1 MDWHESDVSDDG
13 EGHDSLNS
21 SRKRSS
27 RACDQCRKT
36 KSKCERGAG
45 EGVPCKSCALTGT
58 ACTFLGDVP
67 CVLIQ
72 YCIVVDVLK
81 GPSYKRGPPKGYIHA
96 IEQRWHQV
104 ESLLGVILQCP
115 DLRVRS
121 VVADL
126 RQDDLAR
133 DILARVDMGPY
144 GPTGRRFQAQ
154 NSTKED
160 FFASVLRSNDSV
172 NSVRDQSRTRRQ
184 SRLSREKV
192 SSNQDRGL
200 SVVPTQEW
208 QDNLSNRLASSS
220 STSSPIY
227 GSCPTSSP
235 PGQPATQRRRLE
247 TSPVDW
253 NNMYTL
259 DPTSDSDEH
268 DSLKDPTEGI
278 GELSL
283 TENQE
288 IRFHGKA
295 SGLHLLSKD
304 NRTDERNEGGIWM
317 LPMARVWP
325 PSKDQITQAVQESDF
340 DVVLP
345 PAAMQDHL
353 INLYFTYIHPVYPVI
368 HKSRFLTEYEARSL
382 IESKGTYLPLLLL
395 QYDLSTLLSRRT
407 PEPIPTKFSSP
418 KPESS
423 QQADTLLLLTMFAI
437 TARFVDSIEPVPSNG
452 NMWEAGVEYLNGARA
467 MLTKIFDRSRPSTVQ
482 SLLLLGYREFGVG
495 SMEQGW
501 IYIGMA
507 IRMAIDL
514 GLNTNSDRWQQHG
527 HDLFARD
534 ETQTRRQIWWI
545 CCLADRYGSLYMGR
559 PIIIREED
567 YDTPLPE
574 ITEYDEEPWQ
584 PLRSDS
590 FEVAYPAVPGKI
602 MLTFNATST
611 LFTIIGDII
620 THIYP
625 VRSSHK
631 VSRRSLYVE
640 LETRLDQWYLRLPE
654 ALQLDLNSKRRVPP
668 PHVLFVHI
676 RYWGAVLL
684 LNRAFI
690 PNWKGASS
698 ANSPSADFSS
708 ASRKSG
714 FALKAFD
721 LAQTAASRTS
731 ATVNAWRETFTLK
744 RASPFLSAYML
755 ATGIM
760 HILTLTLRPSNPQ
773 ASQGLRQCMTALNE
787 MSVLWPSAARALDL
801 LSGVKLEYET
811 SPQPLVSPTGD
822 RLSKRHAEDAFGRE
836 NLRREAF
843 GADGNPNSNVQRVTG
858 QHQAQRQS
866 QQQQPSL
873 VDVQGVQDLGTRIM
887 AHMLGLDIPGLE
899 PSTSYYQGYEWWPRG
914 SEAKHQGS
922 GSTRRGAVLE
932 PSTSQIQAQQLE
944 QRSMQQQQQQ
954 QSQAQQ
960 LPPFAQV
967 AGDLGGYSRTHGYPP
982 AQQRIVGGDE
992 WTASSTTTTT
1002 SGNLLP
1008 DYSYN
1013 YQYGL

>member
-1 MDWHESDVSDDG
+1 MDWNGSEGSDEG
-13 EGHDSLNS
+13 EGHDSQNA

-36 KSKCERGAG
+36 KSKCERGPND
-45 EGVPCKSCALTGT
+45 GVPCKSCSLTGT
-58 ACTFLGDVP
+58 ACTFL
-67 CVLIQ
+67 
-72 YCIVVDVLK
+72 

-115 DLRVRS
+115 DPRVRS

-126 RQDDLAR
+126 RQDELAR
-133 DILARVDMGPY
+133 DILMRVDMGPY
-144 GPTGRRFQAQ
+144 GPSGRRFQAH

-160 FFASVLRSNDSV
+160 FFASVLRSNGSV
-172 NSVRDQSRTRRQ
+172 PGRDQSRTRRQ
-184 SRLSREKV
+184 SRVSREKV
-192 SSNQDRGL
+192 SSNLDRGL
-200 SVVPTQEW
+200 DVVPTQEW
-208 QDNLSNRLASSS
+208 QDNLANRLASASS
-220 STSSPIY
+220 ASSPVY
-227 GSCPTSSP
+227 PSSCSTPSQS
-235 PGQPATQRRRLE
+235 GQPAPQRRRLE
-247 TSPVDW
+247 ASPVDW
-253 NNMYTL
+253 NEMYTIEA
-259 DPTSDSDEH
+259 TSDSDEH

-304 NRTDERNEGGIWM
+304 NRTDDRNEGGIWR
-317 LPMARVWP
+317 A
-325 PSKDQITQAVQESDF
+325 
-340 DVVLP
+340 
-345 PAAMQDHL
+345 
-353 INLYFTYIHPVYPVI
+353 
-368 HKSRFLTEYEARSL
+368 
-382 IESKGTYLPLLLL
+382 
-395 QYDLSTLLSRRT
+395 
-407 PEPIPTKFSSP
+407 PEPLPVKFSSP

-437 TARFVDSIEPVPSNG
+437 TARFVDNHEPKPSNG
-452 NMWEAGVEYLNGARA
+452 KMWEAGVEYLEGARTILSTWA
-467 MLTKIFDRSRPSTVQ
+467 DAVSLDETNEFTAKIFDRSRPSTVQ

-495 SMEQGW
+495 SM
-501 IYIGMA
+501 A

-514 GLNTNSDRWQQHG
+514 GLNSNSDRWKQHG

-545 CCLADRYGSLYMGR
+545 CCLADRYGSVYMGR

-574 ITEYDEEPWQ
+574 VTEYDDELWQ
-584 PLRSDS
+584 PLRADS
-590 FEVAYPAVPGKI
+590 FEVSYPAVPGKI

-631 VSRRSLYVE
+631 SPRRSLYAE

-654 ALQLDLNSKRRVPP
+654 ALQFDVNSKRRVPP

-690 PNWKGASS
+690 PNWRSATS

-708 ASRKSG
+708 TSRKSTSE
-714 FALKAFD
+714 LKAFD
-721 LAQTAASRTS
+721 LAQGAASRVS

-744 RASPFLSAYML
+744 RASPFLTAYML
-755 ATGIM
+755 STGIM

-773 ASQGLRQCMTALNE
+773 ASLGLRQCMTALNE
-787 MSVLWPSAARALDL
+787 MSVLWPSAERALDL
-801 LSGVKLEYET
+801 LTGVKISYDYEST
-811 SPQPLVSPTGD
+811 HPPIHLGERV
-822 RLSKRHAEDAFGRE
+822 KRGAEDAFGQE
-836 NLRREAF
+836 KSSDYLQREAF
-843 GADGNPNSNVQRVTG
+843 GVPAGADGNHKIG
-858 QHQAQRQS
+858 
-866 QQQQPSL
+866 QQPTPTN
-873 VDVQGVQDLGTRIM
+873 VQGVQDLSTRIM
-887 AHMLGLDIPGLE
+887 AHMLGLDIPGME
-899 PSTSYYQGYEWWPRG
+899 PSTSYYPGYEWWPRPG
-914 SEAKHQGS
+914 EQ
-922 GSTRRGAVLE
+922 R
-932 PSTSQIQAQQLE
+932 QQLSSPLGA
-944 QRSMQQQQQQ
+944 QPSQSRPMVPQAPPPQQH
-954 QSQAQQ
+954 SQHPQHQQ

-967 AGDLGGYSRTHGYPP
+967 AGDLSGYPRPSNIHGYPGP
-982 AQQRIVGGDE
+982 MAAQRMVGGDE
-992 WTASSTTTTT
+992 WIPST
-1002 SGNLLP
+1002 SQAAPVPVP
-1008 DYSYN
+1008 DYSSYN
-1013 YQYGL
+1013 YQYPGL

>member
-1 MDWHESDVSDDG
+1 MDWHESDASDDG
-13 EGHDSLNS
+13 EGHESLS
-21 SRKRSS
+21 TSRKRSS

-45 EGVPCKSCALTGT
+45 EGAPCKSCALTGT
-58 ACTFLGDVP
+58 ACTFL
-67 CVLIQ
+67 
-72 YCIVVDVLK
+72 

-104 ESLLGVILQCP
+104 ESLLGAILQCP
-115 DLRVRS
+115 DPRVRS

-133 DILARVDMGPY
+133 EILARVDMGPY
-144 GPTGRRFQAQ
+144 GPSGRRFQAQ

-160 FFASVLRSNDSV
+160 FFASVLRSNDTV
-172 NSVRDQSRTRRQ
+172 NSNRDQSRTRRQ

-200 SVVPTQEW
+200 AVAPTQEW
-208 QDNLSNRLASSS
+208 QDNLSKRLASSS
-220 STSSPIY
+220 STSSPLY
-227 GSCPTSSP
+227 GSCSTSSQ
-235 PGQPATQRRRLE
+235 PGQPASQRRRLE
-247 TSPVDW
+247 ASPVDW
-253 NNMYTL
+253 NDMYTL

-325 PSKDQITQAVQESDF
+325 PSKDHIAQVAQDYDL

-345 PAAMQDHL
+345 PVALQDHL

-368 HKSRFLTEYEARSL
+368 HKSRFLTEYEAR
-382 IESKGTYLPLLLL
+382 KQG
-395 QYDLSTLLSRRT
+395 RT
-407 PEPIPTKFSSP
+407 PEPPPAKFSSP

-423 QQADTLLLLTMFAI
+423 QQADDLLLLSMFAI
-437 TARFVDSIEPVPSNG
+437 TARFVDNIEPLPSNG
-452 NMWEAGVEYLNGARA
+452 NMWEAGIEYLNSARA
-467 MLTKIFDRSRPSTVQ
+467 ILTKIFDRSRPSTVQ

-514 GLNTNSDRWQQHG
+514 GLNTNSDRWKQHG

-545 CCLADRYGSLYMGR
+545 CCLADRYGSVYMGR

-590 FEVAYPAVPGKI
+590 FDVAYTAVPGKI

-625 VRSSHK
+625 VRSSQRM
-631 VSRRSLYVE
+631 SRRSLYAE

-654 ALQLDLNSKRRVPP
+654 ALQFDLNSKRRVPP

-708 ASRKSG
+708 TSRKSTI
-714 FALKAFD
+714 ALKAFD
-721 LAQTAASRTS
+721 LAQTAASRIS
-731 ATVNAWRETFTLK
+731 AIVNAWCETFTLK

-787 MSVLWPSAARALDL
+787 MGVLWPSAARALDL
-801 LSGVKLEYET
+801 LSGVKLEYEST
-811 SPQPLVSPTGD
+811 QPLVPSGD
-822 RLSKRHAEDAFGRE
+822 RIKRPADDAFGQEKSSDYLQRE
-836 NLRREAF
+836 TF
-843 GADGNPNSNVQRVTG
+843 GVDGNHQRL
-858 QHQAQRQS
+858 S

-873 VDVQGVQDLGTRIM
+873 ADVQGVQDLGTRIM
-887 AHMLGLDIPGLE
+887 AHMLGLDVPGMG
-899 PSTSYYQGYEWWPRG
+899 PSASYYPGYEWWPRPG
-914 SEAKHQGS
+914 EDKQPGL
-922 GSTRRGAVLE
+922 TPRGAPPMQHQVR
-932 PSTSQIQAQQLE
+932 QVQQRPV
-944 QRSMQQQQQQ
+944 QP
-954 QSQAQQ
+954 QQ
-960 LPPFAQV
+960 LPPFAHV
-967 AGDLGGYSRTHGYPP
+967 AGDVGGYSRTSNLHGYPGSAIP
-982 AQQRIVGGDE
+982 ESQRILGGEE
-992 WTASSTTTTT
+992 WIQPTTQGTVQ
-1002 SGNLLP
+1002 P